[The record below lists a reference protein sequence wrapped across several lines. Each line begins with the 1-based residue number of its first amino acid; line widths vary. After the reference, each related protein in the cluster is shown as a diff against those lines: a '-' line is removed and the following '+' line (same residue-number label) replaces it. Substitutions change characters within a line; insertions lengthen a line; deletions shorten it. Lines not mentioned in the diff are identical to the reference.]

1 MFQEAVHPLCRQQQH
16 SLLLFMLPMVRKN
29 QQLSQVEKK
38 LSKMLHLIV
47 VTVTLTPVYKQKL
60 SFTLKESFP
69 AQGNIDSAIPPIQVI
84 GKGRCV
90 FVPTHSMSSS
100 IQKACSL
107 FQLLAA
113 VYKPF

>member
-1 MFQEAVHPLCRQQQH
+1 MFQEAVHPLCRHQQR
-16 SLLLFMLPMVRKN
+16 SLLLFMLPTVRKK

-47 VTVTLTPVYKQKL
+47 LTVTLTPVHKQKL

-84 GKGRCV
+84 GKGKCV
-90 FVPTHSMSSS
+90 FVPTHSRSSS

-113 VYKPF
+113 AYKPF